1 MLGDAQ
7 APVRAAA
14 LSALRG
20 VEGFR
25 DASVAVPLLGDAD
38 ADVRTEALYMVGQL
52 RARDTAA
59 AVANVLVTDGDASV
73 RKRAAWALGEMAAP
87 VAVAGAALTQ
97 AATSDPSPFV
107 RSLARGALG
116 KLAR

>member
-1 MLGDAQ
+1 M
-7 APVRAAA
+7 
-14 LSALRG
+14 
-20 VEGFR
+20 
-25 DASVAVPLLGDAD
+25 
-38 ADVRTEALYMVGQL
+38 
-52 RARDTAA
+52 
-59 AVANVLVTDGDASV
+59 TDGDASV

-87 VAVAGAALTQ
+87 VSVAGAALTQ